1 VQVIKRHP
9 EEGGR
14 LEFGTEIIS
23 AKDNTIAALLG
34 ASPGASTSVSI
45 ALDLLAD
52 CFPEQMKTLTWQGRL
67 KALFPSWGRKL
78 ADDVGLAAKVRDRSA
93 TLLQLDPM
101 DVM

>member
-1 VQVIKRHP
+1 
-9 EEGGR
+9 
-14 LEFGTEIIS
+14 
-23 AKDNTIAALLG
+23 
-34 ASPGASTSVSI
+34 VSI